1 MKSPDEKPN
10 PGKDA
15 ANTRPSRLTEIRR
28 TIEGYANDLREII
41 MKPRKHLIE
50 AASV

>member
-15 ANTRPSRLTEIRR
+15 ANTKPSRSTEIRQI
-28 TIEGYANDLREII
+28 IEEYANDLREII
-41 MKPRKHLIE
+41 MKLGKPLN
-50 AASV
+50 